1 MSQNDDEK
9 GSKRYNNPSLG
20 TNNPQRRLLEHPSS
34 LLAHEN
40 GFDSKKNSYSLLWLV
55 KRQAQPKP
63 NSTLVDWLDSL
74 IVPGGLLLVAA
85 VSQLFGIPIL
95 VYGWG
100 WKQLRLGCKK

>member
-40 GFDSKKNSYSLLWLV
+40 GFDSKKFVQL
-55 KRQAQPKP
+55 A
-63 NSTLVDWLDSL
+63 
-74 IVPGGLLLVAA
+74 VA
-85 VSQLFGIPIL
+85 G
-95 VYGWG
+95 
-100 WKQLRLGCKK
+100 KKAGTAKA